1 MNILK
6 FFKKNNQIDVE
17 NENNEFDYDLLSV
30 YLAYEVARADG
41 DIDLKEMAVL
51 KDFVKSSLKDNRNID
66 DVINDIEQYSQ
77 DNASLHDLITEIN
90 SSFNKKEKHSL
101 ISSLWTVAYATNGL
115 DKYEDAL
122 IRKITDLL
130 SIKHVDMLKLKEDV
144 KSSNL

>member
-77 DNASLHDLITEIN
+77 DNASLHDLIKEIN

>member
-6 FFKKNNQIDVE
+6 FFKKNNQAEVE

-41 DIDLKEMAVL
+41 DIDLKEMGVL
-51 KDFVKSSLKDNRNID
+51 RDFVESSLKDNRNVD
-66 DVINDIEQYSQ
+66 DVINNIERYSQ

-90 SSFNKKEKHSL
+90 SSFNKNEKHSL

>member
-17 NENNEFDYDLLSV
+17 SENNEFDYDLLSV

>member
-51 KDFVKSSLKDNRNID
+51 KDFVKFSIVSL
-66 DVINDIEQYSQ
+66 
-77 DNASLHDLITEIN
+77 
-90 SSFNKKEKHSL
+90 SF
-101 ISSLWTVAYATNGL
+101 
-115 DKYEDAL
+115 
-122 IRKITDLL
+122 
-130 SIKHVDMLKLKEDV
+130 
-144 KSSNL
+144 

>member
-6 FFKKNNQIDVE
+6 FFKKNNQAEVE

-41 DIDLKEMAVL
+41 DIDLKEMGVL
-51 KDFVKSSLKDNRNID
+51 KDFVKSSLIDNRNVD

-90 SSFNKKEKHSL
+90 SSFNKNEKHFL

-130 SIKHVDMLKLKEDV
+130 NIKHVDMLKLKEDV

>member
-6 FFKKNNQIDVE
+6 FFKKNNQAEVE

-41 DIDLKEMAVL
+41 DIDLKEMGVL
-51 KDFVKSSLKDNRNID
+51 RDFVESSLKDNRNVD

-90 SSFNKKEKHSL
+90 SSFNKNEKHFL

>member
-6 FFKKNNQIDVE
+6 FFKKNNQTEVE
-17 NENNEFDYDLLSV
+17 NENNEFDYNLLSV

-41 DIDLKEMAVL
+41 DIDLKEMEVL
-51 KDFVKSSLKDNRNID
+51 KDFVKSSLEDNRNID
-66 DVINDIEQYSQ
+66 DIINDIEKYSQ

>member
-6 FFKKNNQIDVE
+6 FFKKNNQAEVE

-51 KDFVKSSLKDNRNID
+51 KDFVKSSLTDNRNID
-66 DVINDIEQYSQ
+66 DVISDIEQYSQ

-101 ISSLWTVAYATNGL
+101 
-115 DKYEDAL
+115 
-122 IRKITDLL
+122 
-130 SIKHVDMLKLKEDV
+130 
-144 KSSNL
+144 

>member
-6 FFKKNNQIDVE
+6 FFKKNNQAEVE

-41 DIDLKEMAVL
+41 DIDIKEMGVL
-51 KDFVKSSLKDNRNID
+51 KDFVKSSLKDNRNVD

-90 SSFNKKEKHSL
+90 SSFNKNEKHFL

-130 SIKHVDMLKLKEDV
+130 NIKHVDMLKLKEDV

>member
-6 FFKKNNQIDVE
+6 FFKKNNQAEVE

-41 DIDLKEMAVL
+41 DIDLKEMGVL
-51 KDFVKSSLKDNRNID
+51 KDFVKSSLKDNRNVD

-90 SSFNKKEKHSL
+90 SSFNKNEKHFL

-130 SIKHVDMLKLKEDV
+130 NIKHVDMLKLKEEV

>member
-6 FFKKNNQIDVE
+6 FFKKNNQAEVE

-41 DIDLKEMAVL
+41 DIDLKEMGVL
-51 KDFVKSSLKDNRNID
+51 RDFVESSLKDNRNVD
-66 DVINDIEQYSQ
+66 DVINNIERYSQ

-90 SSFNKKEKHSL
+90 SSFNKNEKHFL

>member
-17 NENNEFDYDLLSV
+17 SENNEFDYDLLSV

-66 DVINDIEQYSQ
+66 DVISDIEQYSQ

>member
-6 FFKKNNQIDVE
+6 FFKKNNQAEVE

-41 DIDLKEMAVL
+41 DIDLKEMGVL
-51 KDFVKSSLKDNRNID
+51 RDFVESSLKDNRNVD
-66 DVINDIEQYSQ
+66 DVINDIERYSQ

-90 SSFNKKEKHSL
+90 SSFNKNEKHSL

>member
-6 FFKKNNQIDVE
+6 FFKKNNLAEVE

-41 DIDLKEMAVL
+41 DIDSKEMGVL
-51 KDFVKSSLKDNRNID
+51 RDFVESSLKDNRNVD
-66 DVINDIEQYSQ
+66 DVINNIEQYSQ

-90 SSFNKKEKHSL
+90 SSFNKNEKHSL

-130 SIKHVDMLKLKEDV
+130 NIKHVDMLKLKEDV

>member
-41 DIDLKEMAVL
+41 DIDLEEMAVL

-130 SIKHVDMLKLKEDV
+130 SIKHVEMLKLKEDV

>member
-41 DIDLKEMAVL
+41 DIDIKEMAVL
-51 KDFVKSSLKDNRNID
+51 KDFVKSSLTDNRNID

>member
-41 DIDLKEMAVL
+41 DIDLKEIAVL

-101 ISSLWTVAYATNGL
+101 ISSLWTVAYSTNGL

>member
-6 FFKKNNQIDVE
+6 FFKKNNQAEVE

-30 YLAYEVARADG
+30 YLAYEVGRTDG
-41 DIDLKEMAVL
+41 DIDLKEMGVL
-51 KDFVKSSLKDNRNID
+51 KDFVKSSLKDNRNVD

-90 SSFNKKEKHSL
+90 SSFNKNEKHFL

-130 SIKHVDMLKLKEDV
+130 NIKHVDMLKLKEDV

>member
-6 FFKKNNQIDVE
+6 FFKKNNQAEVE

-41 DIDLKEMAVL
+41 DIDLKEMGVL
-51 KDFVKSSLKDNRNID
+51 RDFVESSLKDNRNVD
-66 DVINDIEQYSQ
+66 DVINNIEQYSQ

-90 SSFNKKEKHSL
+90 SSFNKNEKHSL

>member
-6 FFKKNNQIDVE
+6 FFKKNNQAEVE

-41 DIDLKEMAVL
+41 DIDLKEMGVL
-51 KDFVKSSLKDNRNID
+51 RDFVESSLKDNRNVD
-66 DVINDIEQYSQ
+66 DVINNIERYSQ

-90 SSFNKKEKHSL
+90 SSFNKNEKHFL

-130 SIKHVDMLKLKEDV
+130 NIKHVDMLKLKEDV

>member
-41 DIDLKEMAVL
+41 DIDLEEMAVL

-66 DVINDIEQYSQ
+66 DVISDIEQYSQ

>member
-6 FFKKNNQIDVE
+6 FFKKDNQIDLE

-41 DIDLKEMAVL
+41 DIDLEEMAVL

>member
-6 FFKKNNQIDVE
+6 FFKKNNQAEVE

-41 DIDLKEMAVL
+41 DIDLKEMGVL
-51 KDFVKSSLKDNRNID
+51 KDFVKSSLTDNRNID
-66 DVINDIEQYSQ
+66 DVISDIEQYSQ

-90 SSFNKKEKHSL
+90 SSFNKNEKHFL

>member
-6 FFKKNNQIDVE
+6 FFKKNNQAEEE

-30 YLAYEVARADG
+30 YLAYEVALVDG
-41 DIDLKEMAVL
+41 DVDLKEMGVL
-51 KDFVKSSLKDNRNID
+51 KDFVKSSLKDNRNVD

-90 SSFNKKEKHSL
+90 SSFNKNEKHFL

-130 SIKHVDMLKLKEDV
+130 NIKHVDMLKLKEDV

>member
-77 DNASLHDLITEIN
+77 DNA
-90 SSFNKKEKHSL
+90 
-101 ISSLWTVAYATNGL
+101 
-115 DKYEDAL
+115 
-122 IRKITDLL
+122 
-130 SIKHVDMLKLKEDV
+130 
-144 KSSNL
+144 

>member
-41 DIDLKEMAVL
+41 DIDIKEMAVL
-51 KDFVKSSLKDNRNID
+51 KDFVKSSLTDNRNID

-77 DNASLHDLITEIN
+77 DNASLHDLISEIN

>member
-6 FFKKNNQIDVE
+6 FFKKNNLAEVE

-41 DIDLKEMAVL
+41 DIDLKEMGVL
-51 KDFVKSSLKDNRNID
+51 RDFVESSLKDNTNVD
-66 DVINDIEQYSQ
+66 DVISDIEQYSQ

>member
-41 DIDLKEMAVL
+41 DIDLKEIAVL

-101 ISSLWTVAYATNGL
+101 ISSLWTVAYSTNGL

-130 SIKHVDMLKLKEDV
+130 SIKYVDMLKLKEDV

>member
-115 DKYEDAL
+115 DKYEYAL
-122 IRKITDLL
+122 IRKITDLF

>member
-6 FFKKNNQIDVE
+6 FFKKNNQAEVE

-41 DIDLKEMAVL
+41 DIDLKEMGVL
-51 KDFVKSSLKDNRNID
+51 RDFVESSLKDNRNVD
-66 DVINDIEQYSQ
+66 DVINNIEQYSQ

-90 SSFNKKEKHSL
+90 SSFNKNEKHSL

-130 SIKHVDMLKLKEDV
+130 NIKHVDMLKLKEDV

>member
-6 FFKKNNQIDVE
+6 FFKKNNLAEVE
-17 NENNEFDYDLLSV
+17 NESNEFDYDLLSV

-41 DIDLKEMAVL
+41 NIDSKEMGVL
-51 KDFVKSSLKDNRNID
+51 RDFVESSLKDNRNVD
-66 DVINDIEQYSQ
+66 DVINNIEQYSQ

-90 SSFNKKEKHSL
+90 SSFNKNEKHSL

-130 SIKHVDMLKLKEDV
+130 NIKHVDMLKLKEDV

>member
-130 SIKHVDMLKLKEDV
+130 RIKHVDMLKLKEDV

>member
-6 FFKKNNQIDVE
+6 FFKKNNQAEVE

-41 DIDLKEMAVL
+41 DIDLKEMGVL
-51 KDFVKSSLKDNRNID
+51 KDFVKSSLKDNRNVD

-90 SSFNKKEKHSL
+90 SSFNKNEKHFL

-130 SIKHVDMLKLKEDV
+130 NIKHVDMLKLKEDV

>member
-6 FFKKNNQIDVE
+6 FFKKNNLAEVE
-17 NENNEFDYDLLSV
+17 NENNEFDYALLSV

-51 KDFVKSSLKDNRNID
+51 KDFVKSSLKDNKNID
-66 DVINDIEQYSQ
+66 DVINDIKQYSQ

>member
-130 SIKHVDMLKLKEDV
+130 SIKHVDMLKLKEDL

>member
-41 DIDLKEMAVL
+41 DIDLEEMAVL

>member
-6 FFKKNNQIDVE
+6 FFKKNNQAEVE

-41 DIDLKEMAVL
+41 DVDLKEMGVL
-51 KDFVKSSLKDNRNID
+51 KDFVKSSLKDNRNVD

-90 SSFNKKEKHSL
+90 SSFNKNEKHFL

-130 SIKHVDMLKLKEDV
+130 NIKHVDMLKLKEDV